1 MKAGL
6 IPILLNVITPPDFS
20 GLSVE
25 RVEGS
30 GTGPDEN
37 YISDNCRS

>member
-6 IPILLNVITPPDFS
+6 IAILLDVVTPLDFT

-25 RVEGS
+25 SVKRS
-30 GTGPDEN
+30 RTRTDEN